1 MGLIELHYEKGQTP
15 LDEDEKDGLLIPSIT
30 TRGELD
36 EVEQRNIE
44 DAIRWTVER
53 RRKFKPSEVLTENFI
68 RGLHRKML
76 GSVWEWAG
84 QFRQSDKNIGVDKYQ
99 IGVELRILLDD
110 CKFWIENETF
120 SQDEIAVRFKHRIVS
135 IHCFAN
141 GNGRHSRL
149 IGDIIV
155 EKLFGHDVFT
165 WGGNKLIASGELRST
180 YLAALRAADSG
191 NYEPLV
197 TFARS

>member
-1 MGLIELHYEKGQTP
+1 MGLIELQYEEGQTP
-15 LDEDEKDGLLIPSIT
+15 LDEDEKDGLLIPSVM
-30 TRGELD
+30 TRGDLD

-44 DAIRWTVER
+44 EAIRWTVER
-53 RRKFKPSEVLTENFI
+53 RRKFSPSEVLTEDFI
-68 RGLHRKML
+68 RELHRKML

-84 QFRQSDKNIGVDKYQ
+84 EFRQSDKNIGVDKYQ

-110 CKFWIENETF
+110 CKFWIENKTFGPDET
-120 SQDEIAVRFKHRIVS
+120 AVRFKHRIVS

-149 IGDIIV
+149 IGDIII
-155 EKLFGHDVFT
+155 EKLFGREVFT
-165 WGGNKLIASGELRST
+165 WGGNKLIATGKFRFAYPT
-180 YLAALRAADSG
+180 ALRAADNG

-197 TFARS
+197 VFARS